1 MRKFNVAV
9 VGASGM
15 VGGEVLG
22 LLETRR
28 FPVGEFQP
36 FNSGRKPA
44 SVVFRGKKYACAAPS
59 LEALKRADIAFF
71 VSTDEVAEE
80 FAPRLAA
87 AGTWCIDD
95 SSRFRLAPGVPL
107 VIPEVNGAELK
118 PARKLIAGPNCT
130 LTGAAV
136 ALAEI
141 HRKFRVTELRLATY
155 QAVSGAGKAAMGE
168 LEEEL
173 KAYFKKGAVPREKG
187 GKFPRPIA
195 FNVFPQVGDFDGE
208 GDSGEENKVE
218 AELKNYFRKGAV
230 EKTEGAKFP
239 RPIAFNLFPQVGGFD
254 GEGNSGEENKV
265 VAELKKIWGDKR
277 IKISCTAV
285 RVPVLRGHSLAAWF
299 KVARPCSA
307 GDVAKELK
315 RTPGLKFFE
324 KPEDYPTPLENGQ
337 RTEIVY
343 AGRLRRAHTSAN
355 EFQLWIVSDNL
366 YKGAALNSVQI
377 AERIARL

>member
-1 MRKFNVAV
+1 MKKFNVAV

-15 VGGEVLG
+15 VGGELLA
-22 LLETRR
+22 LLESRR
-28 FPVGEFQP
+28 FPVGEFYP

-44 SVVFRGKKYACAAPS
+44 DVFFRGKKYACAAPS
-59 LEALKRADIAFF
+59 LEGLKKSDIAFF

-95 SSRFRLAPGVPL
+95 SAFFRLAPGVPL

-118 PARKLIAGPNCT
+118 PAKKLVAGPNCT

-136 ALAEI
+136 ALAGI

-173 KAYFKKGAVPREKG
+173 KGYFKKGSVT
-187 GKFPRPIA
+187 RPK
-195 FNVFPQVGDFDGE
+195 DG
-208 GDSGEENKVE
+208 
-218 AELKNYFRKGAV
+218 
-230 EKTEGAKFP
+230 KFP
-239 RPIAFNLFPQVGGFD
+239 RPIAFNLFPQVGSFD
-254 GEGNSGEENKV
+254 AEGNSGEENKV
-265 VAELKKIWGDKR
+265 EAELKKIWGDKR
-277 IKISCTAV
+277 IRISCTAV

-299 KVARPCSA
+299 KLARPCSEA
-307 GDVAKELK
+307 ALKKELL
-315 RTPGLKFFE
+315 RTPGLKFFK
-324 KPEDYPTPLENGQ
+324 KPEAYPTPLENGQ
-337 RTEIVY
+337 RAELVY
-343 AGRLRRAHTSAN
+343 AGRLRRARTAAN

>member
-1 MRKFNVAV
+1 MKKFNVAV

-15 VGGEVLG
+15 VGGELLA
-22 LLETRR
+22 LLESRR
-28 FPVGEFQP
+28 FPVGEFYP

-44 SVVFRGKKYACAAPS
+44 DVVFRGKKYACAAPS
-59 LEALKRADIAFF
+59 FEGLKKADMAFF
-71 VSTDEVAEE
+71 VSTDEVAGK

-95 SSRFRLAPGVPL
+95 SSFFRLAPGVPL

-136 ALAEI
+136 ALAGI
-141 HRKFRVTELRLATY
+141 HRRFRITELRLATY

-173 KAYFKKGAVPREKG
+173 KSYFKKGAVTKPK
-187 GKFPRPIA
+187 
-195 FNVFPQVGDFDGE
+195 DG
-208 GDSGEENKVE
+208 
-218 AELKNYFRKGAV
+218 
-230 EKTEGAKFP
+230 KFP

-254 GEGNSGEENKV
+254 ADGNSGEENKV
-265 VAELKKIWGDKR
+265 EAELKKIWGDKR

-299 KVARPCSA
+299 KVARPCSEGA
-307 GDVAKELK
+307 LRKELR

-324 KPEDYPTPLENGQ
+324 KPEAYPTPLENGW
-337 RTEIVY
+337 RTELVY
-343 AGRLRRAHTSAN
+343 AGRLRRAKTAAN

-377 AERIARL
+377 AERLARL